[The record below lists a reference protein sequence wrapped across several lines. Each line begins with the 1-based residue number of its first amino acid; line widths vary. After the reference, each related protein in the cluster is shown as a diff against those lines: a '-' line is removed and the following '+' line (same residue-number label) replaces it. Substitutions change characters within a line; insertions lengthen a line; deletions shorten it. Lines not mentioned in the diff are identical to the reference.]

1 MLSNIAGRISS
12 VRVRHDKRK
21 YGKTNYTFIKL
32 ARWALN
38 MIFNF
43 TVFPLRL
50 ATILGLFFSG
60 LSVFVGIYF
69 LVQYYF
75 NNILVGGFTSL
86 ILSITFFSGII
97 LFIMGII
104 GEYLGRVF
112 MNLNEKPQYI
122 VRQIK

>member
-1 MLSNIAGRISS
+1 
-12 VRVRHDKRK
+12 